1 MSEFLHVSRALW
13 ITFLLVDLV
22 IFTNGI
28 TYAVTR

>member
-1 MSEFLHVSRALW
+1 VSSFTSPAPV